1 MKSIFPPFNFS
12 EIFYEPWMSKDDI
25 IWNSEIILMGFLISF
40 SCGLIGTFLVLRKLA
55 LMGDAIS
62 HSILPGIVLAIIAFQ
77 STALIPMFLGA
88 CIAGLAWMVLFLQH
102 VHIPV

>member
-1 MKSIFPPFNFS
+1 
-12 EIFYEPWMSKDDI
+12 MSKDDI

-77 STALIPMFLGA
+77 STALIQCF
-88 CIAGLAWMVLFLQH
+88 WVHVLQA
-102 VHIPV
+102 